1 MSFKIECGLFKY
13 DFIDHHAILCVPV
26 DADVKEIRKRY
37 LKIARHLHPD
47 SCAATSNAE
56 KQLASDLLSKLVNP
70 AYEKLSQEK
79 NRTEYMIVLSQMGK
93 RLVQESTSLELS
105 TDVAKQLAATPNL
118 EHAYKIAIA
127 KIAETQY
134 TCLEQAVQ
142 IIGLISELNLVYLM
156 RSASKSIAAPPPV
169 VQAKLNTDSTS
180 TPQTAHQTA
189 APPPPPP
196 APAKEDSAVVLQYI
210 RRSQEWIAKNQLAS
224 AEVELRDALKLEPNN
239 SRCHSLIGMVYLRQ
253 NRTKMAKVH
262 FDRALQLDPND
273 ETALVGK
280 RKIEQISGQ
289 KPGSAKSTATP
300 TTTAKQPDKS
310 EGGGLFGGLFG
321 GKKK

>member
-1 MSFKIECGLFKY
+1 MSFKIERGLFKY

-37 LKIARHLHPD
+37 LKIARCLHPD
-47 SCAATSNAE
+47 SCAAASNAE

-79 NRTEYMIVLSQMGK
+79 NRAEYMIVLSQMGK
-93 RLVQESTSLELS
+93 RLVQESASLELT
-105 TDVAKQLAATPNL
+105 TDVAKQLTATPNV
-118 EHAYKIAIA
+118 ENAYKIAIA

-134 TCLEQAVQ
+134 TSLQQAVQ

-156 RSASKSIAAPPPV
+156 RSAGKSIAAPPPAA
-169 VQAKLNTDSTS
+169 QAKPNTGV
-180 TPQTAHQTA
+180 PQTADKAA
-189 APPPPPP
+189 APPPPP
-196 APAKEDSAVVLQYI
+196 APPKEDSAVVLQYI
-210 RRSQEWIAKNQLAS
+210 RRSQELIAKNQLAS
-224 AEVELRDALKLEPNN
+224 AEVELRDALKLQPNN

-253 NRTKMAKVH
+253 NRTTMAKVH

-273 ETALVGK
+273 ETALAGK

-289 KPGSAKSTATP
+289 KPGSAKSTTTS